1 MIFIGVTGG
10 IGSGKSTVCALFE
23 KKGTKVFYADS
34 VAKEISE
41 GAALNEIVTAFG
53 REILSPSGT
62 LDRKKL
68 GEIVFQDPVRLEQL
82 NGIIHPRVFEAFEQW
97 KESDFGSSKY
107 ALVEAALMFE
117 SGMFEMMHYVLAVV
131 TDEDVRIQRVVA
143 RDASHSDQV
152 RARMKNQISTEE
164 LLELSDFQINNN
176 ASAADLEPKIGFF
189 HILFSNLK
197 LPKEIE

>member
-34 VAKEISE
+34 VAKKISE
-41 GAALNEIVTAFG
+41 GTVLDEIVAAFG
-53 REILSPSGT
+53 KEILTPADT

-68 GEIVFQDPVRLEQL
+68 GEIVFNDPVRLEQL
-82 NGIIHPRVFEAFEQW
+82 NGIIHPKVFEAFEQW
-97 KESDFGSSKY
+97 KRSDFGASRY

-131 TDEDVRIQRVVA
+131 TDEEVRIQRVVE
-143 RDASHSDQV
+143 RDAADTDQV

-176 ASAADLEPKIGFF
+176 STAADLEPKIGFF
-189 HILFSNLK
+189 HTLFSNLK
-197 LPKEIE
+197 PPKEIE